1 MLDQQ
6 ATSLRALSPKASL
19 FLTLSLFQTPLPEFS
34 APPANCFSEPRPS
47 PSAPAVLAKVV
58 DLAVEHK
65 YLNQLLD
72 LSPDPLLV
80 VSIATQTAQAG
91 QLGLNEWLSGVLGGD
106 KPPAAKALL
115 ARAFIRYA
123 EEKVHSEEEK
133 GGQAGTAGKA
143 AFPAEVI
150 EEIFKALPGGQL
162 PPTPKG
168 LPPLTRV
175 SLTHLAR

>member
-1 MLDQQ
+1 M
-6 ATSLRALSPKASL
+6 
-19 FLTLSLFQTPLPEFS
+19 
-34 APPANCFSEPRPS
+34 
-47 PSAPAVLAKVV
+47 LAKVV

-168 LPPLTRV
+168 LPP
-175 SLTHLAR
+175 